1 MNDERFLTFSGD
13 PITGKVP
20 ARVSVGNDNPVS
32 PELMSYVKQRYRAF
46 KTQQGLSMLSQMTHQ
61 EELPDGGQVLFAS
74 RFGTDTVQVYPPAQ
88 APSKA
93 EEEIPELAG
102 TRLELVARY
111 VKDDGSNGWVR
122 LDLGGMTATRISR
135 PKRFI
140 NRTHSSVYSV
150 LDTTTD
156 PGITIQNFVFKHYNV
171 SDSGLE
177 EDFESPQGMFTHTYE
192 TDPPFNSEKVFSI
205 GALTVSATSALE
217 VDNFIVHTDMG
228 DIVNRTGALSLD
240 LAYADDDV
248 ALALITGW
256 VDGSPAYLIGGYSD
270 GGFVFD
276 NGPTSLNDAE
286 VRAIGSVSMRAGSN
300 LIADVIVGEAGDFV
314 YGLFA
319 WTGREV
325 RRFSWSDGSKF
336 IHLTDRLGFEVVSD
350 D

>member
-46 KTQQGLSMLSQMTHQ
+46 KTQQGLSMLSQMTHR

-93 EEEIPELAG
+93 EEEIPEAG

-140 NRTHSSVYSV
+140 NRTHFSVYSV
-150 LDTTTD
+150 LDTITID
-156 PGITIQNFVFKHYNV
+156 RGITIQTFVFKHYKV

-192 TDPPFNSEKVFSI
+192 TDPPFNSGKVFSI
-205 GALTVSATSALE
+205 GALTVSATRARE
-217 VDNFIVHTDMG
+217 VVHTDMG
-228 DIVNRTGALSLD
+228 DIVNRTSALSLD
-240 LAYADDDV
+240 LFYADDDV

-276 NGPTSLNDAE
+276 NGPTSLNDVE
-286 VRAIGSVSMRAGSN
+286 VRAISSVSMRAGSN
-300 LIADVIVGEAGDFV
+300 LIADVVVGEAGDFV
-314 YGLFA
+314 LYGLFA